1 MANQA
6 MAMRDLVIL
15 IITIM
20 ALEDSIIKDLED
32 HLLEDSE
39 GLQLEVLGAHRWD
52 MVDIMLLISVIME
65 DIMEDMEG
73 IMDIIDKYITYFI
86 AGCK

>member
-6 MAMRDLVIL
+6 MAMQDLVIL

-20 ALEDSIIKDLED
+20 ALEGSIIKDLED

-39 GLQLEVLGAHRWD
+39 GLQLEVLGVHQWD
-52 MVDIMLLISVIME
+52 MVDIMLLISAIME
-65 DIMEDMEG
+65 DIM
-73 IMDIIDKYITYFI
+73 DIIDS
-86 AGCK
+86 